1 MDVFI
6 LLLLDFRLPVYGLFL
21 PLCAVFFALV
31 PPLRFQASCYIPTT
45 MRRKHFSS
53 KSQPYFLG
61 FLSASLTVSVLAS
74 SESGGRPE
82 KFETKYS
89 GAS

>member
-1 MDVFI
+1 
-6 LLLLDFRLPVYGLFL
+6 
-21 PLCAVFFALV
+21 
-31 PPLRFQASCYIPTT
+31 

-89 GAS
+89 GTSLKGTNVVCKKYIK